1 MNPNRSRSV
10 LLASLLLALS
20 IATPAAARE
29 LPPPPGVEVDVE
41 WLSVVLAGRKVGHAR
56 IERETTPARVTTRQ
70 LMKFEM
76 GRSGVAVTMSTFESH
91 EETPLGEPIAF
102 TSVSS
107 ISGLKMRVEGRRI
120 EGDRFAVKSGAVGA
134 LRESELAW
142 PPGAL
147 LSWGMEQRLQAAGTR
162 PGTTLEL
169 STFQPLLQDAVPL
182 LHEVIGPAVVDLPG
196 GPTELIE
203 LRQSVRFPGGD
214 MVSRVWADADLS
226 MRRSTMEIMGQTLE
240 LIACDQ
246 ACATA
251 PNQPAE
257 ILETALLRAPRTLD
271 AGELAGALRIELRSA
286 VPLADWPAVD
296 GQRLVDLGDNR
307 YRVELPG
314 AGAPTGAAAGAD
326 AGSAGL
332 PPPGPRDLART
343 DWLDYDSPAVAAL
356 LDGIDLDLPPAA
368 RMAALQDR
376 VYRHISNKN
385 LRIGYASA
393 GDAAR
398 LREGDCTE
406 HALLLAALGRAAGV
420 PTRVANGLAYTED
433 FGSGGPVFVP
443 HAWVAA
449 WTGERWQAFDAA
461 LPGDQLRLVLHAD
474 NGDPWRFYSGLDAMG
489 NLQVE
494 SITGEP

>member
-1 MNPNRSRSV
+1 
-10 LLASLLLALS
+10 
-20 IATPAAARE
+20 
-29 LPPPPGVEVDVE
+29 
-41 WLSVVLAGRKVGHAR
+41 
-56 IERETTPARVTTRQ
+56 
-70 LMKFEM
+70 
-76 GRSGVAVTMSTFESH
+76 
-91 EETPLGEPIAF
+91 
-102 TSVSS
+102 
-107 ISGLKMRVEGRRI
+107 
-120 EGDRFAVKSGAVGA
+120 
-134 LRESELAW
+134 
-142 PPGAL
+142 
-147 LSWGMEQRLQAAGTR
+147 
-162 PGTTLEL
+162 
-169 STFQPLLQDAVPL
+169 
-182 LHEVIGPAVVDLPG
+182 
-196 GPTELIE
+196 
-203 LRQSVRFPGGD
+203 
-214 MVSRVWADADLS
+214 
-226 MRRSTMEIMGQTLE
+226 
-240 LIACDQ
+240 
-246 ACATA
+246 
-251 PNQPAE
+251 
-257 ILETALLRAPRTLD
+257 
-271 AGELAGALRIELRSA
+271 
-286 VPLADWPAVD
+286 
-296 GQRLVDLGDNR
+296 
-307 YRVELPG
+307 
-314 AGAPTGAAAGAD
+314 
-326 AGSAGL
+326 
-332 PPPGPRDLART
+332 
-343 DWLDYDSPAVAAL
+343 VAAL